1 MSGSRRNAGSVT
13 VRCVDE
19 LFDVS
24 AKTVL
29 VTGGSRGIGRMIAAG
44 FADRGAKVYIS
55 SRKEAEL
62 NAAAAELGA
71 TPLTADLSTQA
82 GAERLAEEFAA
93 RESEL
98 HVLVNNAGAT
108 WGAPL
113 LEYPDSAFDKVFST
127 NVKGPFHLTR
137 ALLPQLEAASTDNDP
152 ARVIMIGSIEGIQV
166 PGWENYAYPAS
177 KAAVHMLTRNLA
189 AKLAPGITVNAI
201 APGLFESKMT
211 AFVFDDAPA
220 AALLDTKIPLG
231 RAGRPSDM
239 AGIAIF
245 LASQAGAYL
254 TGAVIPVDG
263 GISTHG

>member
-1 MSGSRRNAGSVT
+1 
-13 VRCVDE
+13 VDE

-24 AKTVL
+24 SKTVL

-44 FADRGAKVYIS
+44 FAERGAAVYVS

-62 NAAAAELGA
+62 RTTAEEIGA
-71 TPLTADLSTQA
+71 TPLPADLSTEA
-82 GAERLAEEFAA
+82 GAVSLAAAFAE
-93 RESEL
+93 RESRL

-113 LEYPDSAFDKVFST
+113 AEYPDAAFDKVFAT

-137 ALLPQLEAASTDNDP
+137 ALLPQLEAASRPEDP

-166 PGWENYAYPAS
+166 PDWENYAYPAS
-177 KAAVHMLTRNLA
+177 KAAIHMLTRNLA
-189 AKLAPGITVNAI
+189 SRLCPAITVNAI

-211 AFVFDDAPA
+211 AFVFADDPA
-220 AALLDTKIPLG
+220 AGGFTSRIPLRRVG
-231 RAGRPSDM
+231 EAPDV

-245 LASQAGAYL
+245 LASRAGSYL

-263 GISTHG
+263 GLSTHG

>member
-1 MSGSRRNAGSVT
+1 VS
-13 VRCVDE
+13 D

-44 FADRGAKVYIS
+44 FAEAGAKVYIS

-62 NAAAAELGA
+62 NATAAEIGA
-71 TPLTADLSTQA
+71 IALPADLSTQA
-82 GAERLAEEFAA
+82 GASALGAALAE
-93 RESEL
+93 REQQL

-113 LEYPDSAFDKVFST
+113 ESYPEAAFDKVLST
-127 NVKGPFHLTR
+127 NIKGPFFLTR
-137 ALLPQLEAASTDNDP
+137 SLLPQLEAAFVPGDP

-166 PGWENYAYPAS
+166 PDWENYAYPAS
-177 KAAVHMLTRNLA
+177 KAGIHMLARHLA
-189 AKLAPGITVNAI
+189 SRFAPTITVNSI

-211 AFVFDDAPA
+211 AFVFEDDPEAELVTPR
-220 AALLDTKIPLG
+220 IPLRRVG
-231 RAGRPSDM
+231 APSDV
-239 AGIAIF
+239 AGTAIF
-245 LASQAGAYL
+245 LASRAGAYL

-263 GISTHG
+263 GLSTHG